1 MSSEKGSKFIYAHEH
16 KVNYYNYHFGGLWE
30 IKNWESVK
38 KTVWTSKQAYVGAKI
53 HFLVRQ
59 NLRFSPQMH
68 HNFRQ
73 NSIFLPQATWLVKA
87 MAYFVYN
94 NQKLKSSS
102 KF

>member
-1 MSSEKGSKFIYAHEH
+1 MPTNIKSTTIIITLEGSE
-16 KVNYYNYHFGGLWE
+16 E
-30 IKNWESVK
+30 IKTEKVSRK
-38 KTVWTSKQAYVGAKI
+38 QSEQASKRTWGLKYI
-53 HFLVRQ
+53 FLVRQ
-59 NLRFSPQMH
+59 NLHFSPQMH

-73 NSIFLPQATWLVKA
+73 NIFLPQATWLVKA